1 MRNNTSYIYQ
11 RLICCFLNTCL
22 LLHGACAKQCGPGMQ
37 TEYGT
42 YLKGHVM
49 EERPGIG
56 VEGCTSGCLDH
67 ADCKS
72 INFDRATHM
81 CELNNASKE
90 DFPEHVTRDHRS
102 LYATNDFHEEPIF
115 EESCAHWLKR
125 YPDLKTRYYWIKTK
139 NKRKKMRVYCDME
152 RFGGGWTLVVT
163 INAKNNDHLQKAEN
177 NCADSVTCVTFTET
191 DIPGRKLSD
200 EDIHEIAGNEGVFQV
215 EVPLNSLSIDAVNK
229 NDTVFYKI
237 PSGAQSFDSSCKGDQ
252 LDCPRIIVSFVY
264 PYKWE
269 SNPCNDITVGYKIY
283 PKEHSVFDTHDNGE
297 CGERWFGSRHS
308 GSRITYGLIY
318 AGGTGLSPGNR
329 QGYLWVK

>member
-1 MRNNTSYIYQ
+1 
-11 RLICCFLNTCL
+11 
-22 LLHGACAKQCGPGMQ
+22 MQ

-56 VEGCTSGCLDH
+56 VDSCTSGCLDH
-67 ADCKS
+67 ADCRS

-90 DFPEHVTRDHRS
+90 DFPEHVTRNHRS

-115 EESCAHWLKR
+115 EESCAYWLKR

-139 NKRKKMRVYCDME
+139 NKRKKMKVYCDME

-163 INAKNNDHLQKAEN
+163 INAKNNEHLQKAEN

-215 EVPLNSLSIDAVNK
+215 KVPFNSLSIRAVYK
-229 NDTVFYKI
+229 NATVFYKI
-237 PSGAQSFDSSCKGDQ
+237 PSGAQNFDSSCLGKD
-252 LDCPRIIVSFVY
+252 DNCPRIIVSFAY
-264 PYKWE
+264 R
-269 SNPCNDITVGYKIY
+269 T
-283 PKEHSVFDTHDNGE
+283 
-297 CGERWFGSRHS
+297 S
-308 GSRITYGLIY
+308 GSPIHAMILLLATRYILENIAVSILMMTQNAAKRGPQAEAQTAVFFMASITTWIQVYILEHAKAIFG
-318 AGGTGLSPGNR
+318 
-329 QGYLWVK
+329 